1 MTDGHNAYKNC
12 LDIDSSMLEVV
23 NVHRVIWIIVIYKY
37 KLHQQ
42 INEQYHGKWV
52 VIIYLPT
59 DILSWLDICPYS
71 QELFSTVHSQMQL
84 LKRKFKQRSTPG
96 M

>member
-1 MTDGHNAYKNC
+1 MTERHNAYKNG

-37 KLHQQ
+37 ELHQQ
-42 INEQYHGKWV
+42 INEQYHGKRV

-59 DILSWLDICPYS
+59 AILS
-71 QELFSTVHSQMQL
+71 
-84 LKRKFKQRSTPG
+84 
-96 M
+96 

>member
-1 MTDGHNAYKNC
+1 MTKRHDAYKNG

-23 NVHRVIWIIVIYKY
+23 NVHRVIWLIEIYKY

-42 INEQYHGKWV
+42 INEHYHGKRV

-59 DILSWLDICPYS
+59 SILS
-71 QELFSTVHSQMQL
+71 
-84 LKRKFKQRSTPG
+84 
-96 M
+96 

>member
-1 MTDGHNAYKNC
+1 MTERHNAYKNG

-23 NVHRVIWIIVIYKY
+23 NVHRIRWIIVIYKY

-42 INEQYHGKWV
+42 INEQYHGKRV
-52 VIIYLPT
+52 VIIYIANSHFVLIGHLP
-59 DILSWLDICPYS
+59 ILTGFFQHCSFTNAVTQKEALA
-71 QELFSTVHSQMQL
+71 
-84 LKRKFKQRSTPG
+84 RSKPG

>member
-1 MTDGHNAYKNC
+1 MTEMHNTYKNG

-42 INEQYHGKWV
+42 INEQYHGKRV

-59 DILSWLDICPYS
+59 AILS
-71 QELFSTVHSQMQL
+71 
-84 LKRKFKQRSTPG
+84 
-96 M
+96 

>member
-1 MTDGHNAYKNC
+1 MTKRHNVYKNS

-37 KLHQQ
+37 KLYQQ
-42 INEQYHGKWV
+42 INEQYHGKRV

-59 DILSWLDICPYS
+59 AILS
-71 QELFSTVHSQMQL
+71 
-84 LKRKFKQRSTPG
+84 
-96 M
+96 